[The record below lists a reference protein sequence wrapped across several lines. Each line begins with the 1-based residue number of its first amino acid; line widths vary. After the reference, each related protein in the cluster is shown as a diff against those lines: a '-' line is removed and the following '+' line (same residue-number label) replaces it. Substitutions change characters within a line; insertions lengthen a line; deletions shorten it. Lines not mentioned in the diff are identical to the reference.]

1 MINNINPLWESHKTT
16 DQQVLEY
23 YEQHQDPA
31 SPHAITVDDLGKTSL
46 NSKAAAQEHEDNFKI
61 RKEDLIA
68 EGMDE
73 ALADKEAKEYADEL
87 YANTLASLD
96 DLYKARNTA

>member
-1 MINNINPLWESHKTT
+1 MIQNINPLWESHKTT
-16 DQQVLEY
+16 DEQVVEY
-23 YEQHQDPA
+23 YESVQNPA
-31 SPHAITVDDLGKTSL
+31 SPHAITVADIGKTSL

-73 ALADKEAKEYADEL
+73 ALADKEAKEYSDEL

-96 DLYKARNTA
+96 DLYKARSKA